1 MIILIGMSFRYLIIL
16 LLAGQLSAQKISGR
30 ILTDKEGPVSDAR
43 IGVENE
49 NVGDITDKTGCYTL
63 DITDIPKSKVVK
75 VEISGYETF
84 RMKLSDFLAL
94 PDHTILL
101 NNKSVEIP
109 NIEVISKKYVT
120 KNFGTK
126 NSKRAYGGYNS
137 DKPEKL
143 FREYAI
149 KVKNNKRIKIKN
161 INISLAYFSFEQP
174 VTIIFDVQNSIND
187 LPGESQVNETLK
199 LTFTGDDIKNNTV
212 SLDVS
217 DKNIWIDQDF
227 FVSFRV
233 SEDFKGELYF
243 GGNIFAFSKNTYY
256 RNYFGEWQKYSSGE
270 PSVNVDVL
278 MEK

>member
-1 MIILIGMSFRYLIIL
+1 MIILIEMSFRYLIIVL
-16 LLAGQLSAQKISGR
+16 FAGQLFAQKISGR
-30 ILTDKEGPVSDAR
+30 ILTDKEGPVSDVR

-49 NVGDITDKTGCYTL
+49 NVGDITDKTGSYTL
-63 DITDIPKSKVVK
+63 DITDVAKSKVVK
-75 VEISGYETF
+75 VEISGYEPF
-84 RMKLSDFLAL
+84 RMNLSDFLVL
-94 PDHTILL
+94 SDHTILL
-101 NNKSVEIP
+101 KNKSIEIP

-137 DKPEKL
+137 DKPERL

-174 VTIIFDVQNSIND
+174 AAIIFDVQDSIND

-199 LTFTGDDIKNNTV
+199 LTFTKDDIKNNTL

-256 RNYFGEWQKYSSGE
+256 RTYFGEWQKYSSGE
-270 PSVNVDVL
+270 PSINVDVL